1 MHTGHADLATATDLH
16 QGGKIETAWTEEMV
30 GRGCLRRGW
39 FERWKGDSEGG
50 QVCLCCLIQ
59 EGGDAKSVCRT
70 EFYDQA
76 SDTPG
81 LGTLSFT
88 VDRSHR
94 TERHDICQKIHP
106 LPSNP
111 PQSTPHP
118 TQFTDAGKMREGRQ
132 RGVLVTLDCPTL
144 TIYPQP
150 ASLLPHIFHCP

>member
-1 MHTGHADLATATDLH
+1 MR
-16 QGGKIETAWTEEMV
+16 GGKVIVRGVRCASAALFRKEATQKVFA
-30 GRGCLRRGW
+30 GR
-39 FERWKGDSEGG
+39 
-50 QVCLCCLIQ
+50 
-59 EGGDAKSVCRT
+59 
-70 EFYDQA
+70 EFYEQA
-76 SDTPG
+76 LDTPG

-150 ASLLPHIFHCP
+150 ASLLPHIFQYPYARFSMLYFDNV